1 MTKTYHFWITGCQMN
16 YADARRVATELEKL
30 GYQPTPRAEDADVVV
45 LETCTVRQQSED
57 KAYHKLQSLRPLKA
71 RRPDMTVA
79 VMGCVVGVRGNE
91 ALTQRFPFVDVFME
105 PSTDGLPLVS
115 HLTQDSDYA
124 LELAETAARHAL
136 MDEDPL
142 PNPLP
147 KGEGVLSPLPNGGGV
162 LPPLP
167 KGEGVLPPL
176 PNGGGVRSPSLREG
190 LGEGQ
195 PQGQLPVS
203 APVAV
208 VYGCSHA
215 CTFCIIPQKRGRERS
230 RPVGE
235 IVAEVRGLAARGVK
249 EVVLLGQIVDRY
261 GTDIP
266 GGPDLADLLRVVN
279 DVDGLE
285 RIRFLTSHPNYMTDR
300 ILRAVADL
308 PKVMPQIEVPIQAG
322 DNDVLEAMK
331 RGYTREQYR
340 ELVQH
345 VRAVIPDAAIHCD
358 VIVGFPGESEAQFMA
373 TYDILAELR
382 LDKLHLARYSP
393 RPGTVSARRMADD
406 VPDEE
411 KRRRFHL
418 IEALQKEVSTEKM
431 RRYLGQTVEVLVEE
445 RDKGRWRGRTP
456 HNKLV
461 FFDDAGDRRGQLV
474 AVHVSHTGPWSMS
487 GTTAD
492 RRPTTAESIPLS
504 IAL

>member
-1 MTKTYHFWITGCQMN
+1 MDKTYHFWITGCQMN
-16 YADARRVATELEKL
+16 YADARRVATELERL
-30 GYQPTPRAEDADVVV
+30 GYRATPRAEEADVVI

-57 KAYHKLQSLRPLKA
+57 KAYYKLQSLKPMKA

-91 ALTQRFPFVDVFME
+91 ALEQRFPFVDVFME
-105 PSTDGLPLVS
+105 PSTDGLPLIA

-124 LELAETAARHAL
+124 LEEAAIAQRHAWQ
-136 MDEDPL
+136 DDA
-142 PNPLP
+142 
-147 KGEGVLSPLPNGGGV
+147 VV
-162 LPPLP
+162 LPA
-167 KGEGVLPPL
+167 EQ
-176 PNGGGVRSPSLREG
+176 R
-190 LGEGQ
+190 
-195 PQGQLPVS
+195 GQLVS
-203 APVAV
+203 APVSI

-215 CTFCIIPQKRGRERS
+215 CTFCIIPQKRGIERS

-235 IVAEVRGLAARGVK
+235 IAAEVRSLVAQGVK

-261 GTDIP
+261 GYDYP
-266 GGPDLADLLRVVN
+266 DGPDLADLLRVIN

-300 ILRAVADL
+300 ILHAVAEL
-308 PKVMPQIEVPIQAG
+308 PKVMPQIEIPIQAG
-322 DNDVLEAMK
+322 NNDVLAAMK

-340 ELVQH
+340 ALIH
-345 VRAVIPDAAIHCD
+345 RVRDIVPDAAIHCD
-358 VIVGFPGESEAQFMA
+358 IIVGFPGETAAQFQE

-418 IEALQKEVSTEKM
+418 IEALQKEISTEKM
-431 RRYLGQTVEVLVEE
+431 RRYLGQTVDVLVEE
-445 RDKGRWRGRTP
+445 QEKGRWRGRTP

-461 FFDDAGDRRGQLV
+461 FFDDPADWRGQLAQV
-474 AVHVSHTGPWSMS
+474 RITHTGPWSMS
-487 GTTAD
+487 GRLD
-492 RRPTTAESIPLS
+492 ELGRLAETPRLATVDSIPLS
-504 IAL
+504 VL

>member
-1 MTKTYHFWITGCQMN
+1 MSKTYHFWITGCQMN
-16 YADARRVATELEKL
+16 YADARRVATELERL
-30 GYQPTPRAEDADVVV
+30 GYRPTPRAEDADVVV

-71 RRPDMTVA
+71 RRPEMTVA

-124 LELAETAARHAL
+124 LEMAETTARHAL

-142 PNPLP
+142 PIPLP
-147 KGEGVLSPLPNGGGV
+147 ESGGG
-162 LPPLP
+162 
-167 KGEGVLPPL
+167 
-176 PNGGGVRSPSLREG
+176 
-190 LGEGQ
+190 Q
-195 PQGQLPVS
+195 PAPQPVS
-203 APVAV
+203 APVAI

-235 IVAEVRGLAARGVK
+235 IVAEVRGLVAQGVK

-261 GTDIP
+261 GTDY
-266 GGPDLADLLRVVN
+266 GDGPDLADLLRVVS

-300 ILRAVADL
+300 ILRAVAEL

-322 DNDVLEAMK
+322 DDEVLEGMK

-340 ELVQH
+340 ALIGR
-345 VRAVIPDAAIHCD
+345 VREAIPDAAIHCD
-358 VIVGFPGESEAQFMA
+358 VIVGFPGETAAQFQA

-393 RPGTVSARRMADD
+393 RPGTVSARKMADD
-406 VPDEE
+406 VSDEE

-418 IEALQKEVSTEKM
+418 IEGLQKTIATEKM
-431 RRYLGQTVEVLVEE
+431 RVYLGQTVEVLVEE

-461 FFDDAGDRRGQLV
+461 FFDDSRELRGQLV
-474 AVHVSHTGPWSMS
+474 PVHVTHTGPWSMS
-487 GTTAD
+487 GKAAD
-492 RRPTTAESIPLS
+492 GVRVAGMLEAIPLNM
-504 IAL
+504 A

>member
-1 MTKTYHFWITGCQMN
+1 MSKTYHFWITGCQMN
-16 YADARRVATELEKL
+16 YADARRVATELERL
-30 GYQPTPRAEDADVVV
+30 GYRPTPRAEDADVVV

-71 RRPDMTVA
+71 RRPEMTVA

-124 LELAETAARHAL
+124 LEMAETTARHAL

-142 PNPLP
+142 PIPLP
-147 KGEGVLSPLPNGGGV
+147 EGKG
-162 LPPLP
+162 
-167 KGEGVLPPL
+167 
-176 PNGGGVRSPSLREG
+176 
-190 LGEGQ
+190 GQ
-195 PQGQLPVS
+195 PVS
-203 APVAV
+203 APVAI

-235 IVAEVRGLAARGVK
+235 IVAEVRGLVAQGVK

-261 GTDIP
+261 GTDY
-266 GGPDLADLLRVVN
+266 GDGPDLADLLRVVS

-300 ILRAVADL
+300 ILRAVAEL

-322 DNDVLEAMK
+322 DDEVLEAMK

-340 ELVQH
+340 ALVRR
-345 VRAVIPDAAIHCD
+345 VREVIPDAAIHCD
-358 VIVGFPGESEAQFMA
+358 IIVGFPGETAAQFQA
-373 TYDILAELR
+373 TYDVLAELR

-393 RPGTVSARRMADD
+393 RPGTVSARKMADD
-406 VPDEE
+406 VSDEE

-418 IEALQKEVSTEKM
+418 IEGLQKTIATEKM
-431 RRYLGQTVEVLVEE
+431 RVYLGQTVEVLVEE

-461 FFDDAGDRRGQLV
+461 FFDDSRELRGQLV
-474 AVHVSHTGPWSMS
+474 PVHVTHTGPWSMS
-487 GTTAD
+487 GKAAEEA
-492 RRPTTAESIPLS
+492 RPAPAREAIPLS
-504 IAL
+504 VL